1 MSSTQTVTFIC
12 GVIMCLIGVSTFIT
26 SMLSKAKSDGILSN
40 KVDTALKGID
50 EIKSSLNDQR
60 KWREEIAI
68 ITARQDEQ
76 IDTLFKKVK
85 CLEQIVGRGEG

>member
-1 MSSTQTVTFIC
+1 MSSAQTVTLIC
-12 GVIMCLIGVSTFIT
+12 GIVMCFIGVLTFIA
-26 SMLSKAKSDGILSN
+26 SMVSKAKGDGILSN

-60 KWREEIAI
+60 RWREEIAV

-85 CLEQIVGRGEG
+85 ALEQKVGK